1 MIQHTSEQQKQDENR
16 QKYEKT
22 QMQREIVIQRLK
34 EQGCRITKQRMVLL
48 DIILNENCSSCKEI
62 YYKASR
68 IDSKIGTATVYRMI
82 NTLEEIGAINRRN
95 MYKIDW

>member
-1 MIQHTSEQQKQDENR
+1 MNQHTSVQQKQQENQ
-16 QKYEKT
+16 QKYERT

-62 YYKASR
+62 YYKASK
-68 IDSKIGTATVYRMI
+68 IDPKICTATVYLLI
-82 NTLEEIGAINRRN
+82 NTL
-95 MYKIDW
+95 